1 MLKVN
6 LITSAKIIAHGENF
20 CYNVKKTLEVKVLN
34 FVCKLDKN
42 LYKIISENISS
53 DEVIITDRAIEHIKN
68 SHADNF
74 ENFSKYFSE
83 IIIEPDYILEANKPN
98 RALLLKEIEVE
109 NKKLKLILRLQ
120 TSADNPE
127 SKNSIVTFQHISD
140 KRFNRYIK
148 NAKILYKN
156 PKLK

>member
-1 MLKVN
+1 M
-6 LITSAKIIAHGENF
+6 
-20 CYNVKKTLEVKVLN
+20 N

-68 SHADNF
+68 SHADDF

-83 IIIEPDYILEANKPN
+83 IIAEPDYILEANKPN
-98 RALLLKEIEVE
+98 RALILKEIELE

-127 SKNSIVTFQHISD
+127 FKNSIVTFQHISD

>member
-1 MLKVN
+1 M
-6 LITSAKIIAHGENF
+6 
-20 CYNVKKTLEVKVLN
+20 N

-68 SHADNF
+68 SHTDDF
-74 ENFSKYFSE
+74 EHFSRYFSE
-83 IIIEPDYILEANKPN
+83 IIADPDYILEANKPN
-98 RALLLKEIEVE
+98 RALILKEIELE

-127 SKNSIVTFQHISD
+127 FKNSIVTFQHISD

>member
-1 MLKVN
+1 M
-6 LITSAKIIAHGENF
+6 
-20 CYNVKKTLEVKVLN
+20 N

-68 SHADNF
+68 SHADDF

-83 IIIEPDYILEANKPN
+83 IIADPDYILEANKPN
-98 RALLLKEIEVE
+98 RALILKEIELE

-127 SKNSIVTFQHISD
+127 FKNSIVTFQHISD

>member
-1 MLKVN
+1 MR
-6 LITSAKIIAHGENF
+6 I
-20 CYNVKKTLEVKVLN
+20 LN

-42 LYKIISENISS
+42 FYKIISENISS

-68 SHADNF
+68 SHAGDY
-74 ENFSKYFSE
+74 ENFSKYFAE
-83 IIIEPDYILEANKPN
+83 IINEPDYILEANKPN
-98 RALLLKEIEVE
+98 RALLLKEIFLE

-127 SKNSIVTFQHISD
+127 FKNSIVTFQHISD

-148 NAKILYKN
+148 NAKILYKKTELN
-156 PKLK
+156 

>member
-1 MLKVN
+1 M
-6 LITSAKIIAHGENF
+6 
-20 CYNVKKTLEVKVLN
+20 N

-68 SHADNF
+68 SHADDF
-74 ENFSKYFSE
+74 EHFSRYFSE
-83 IIIEPDYILEANKPN
+83 IIADPDYILEANKPN
-98 RALLLKEIEVE
+98 RALILKEIELE

-127 SKNSIVTFQHISD
+127 FKNSIVTFQHISD

>member
-1 MLKVN
+1 M
-6 LITSAKIIAHGENF
+6 
-20 CYNVKKTLEVKVLN
+20 N

-68 SHADNF
+68 SHADDF
-74 ENFSKYFSE
+74 ENFSRYFSE
-83 IIIEPDYILEANKPN
+83 IIAEPDYILEANKPN
-98 RALLLKEIEVE
+98 RALILKEIELE

-127 SKNSIVTFQHISD
+127 FKNSIVTFQHISD

>member
-1 MLKVN
+1 M
-6 LITSAKIIAHGENF
+6 
-20 CYNVKKTLEVKVLN
+20 N
-34 FVCKLDKN
+34 FVCKLNKN
-42 LYKIISENISS
+42 LYKIISEDISS

-68 SHADNF
+68 SHADDF

-83 IIIEPDYILEANKPN
+83 IISSPDYILEANKPN
-98 RALLLKEIEVE
+98 RALILKEIEFE

-127 SKNSIVTFQHISD
+127 FKNSIVTFQHISD

-148 NAKILYKN
+148 NSKILYKS

>member
-1 MLKVN
+1 M
-6 LITSAKIIAHGENF
+6 
-20 CYNVKKTLEVKVLN
+20 EVKILN

-68 SHADNF
+68 SHADDF

-127 SKNSIVTFQHISD
+127 FKNSIVTFQHISD